1 MNFDF
6 LSFLRLS
13 NVRGQNRGS
22 WIFPIYLDYF
32 QLADMCISLV
42 FTWFYA
48 QNLSNC
54 QAPGTG
60 QVQIQVM
67 PLSSFMSRFKSTTNS
82 KLKFQSH
89 NLKSRDLERHYNQMS
104 HPPTHH
110 PLNFSK
116 LKISSF
122 QSYPPGSG
130 PGWVPT

>member
-1 MNFDF
+1 MESSVGGGGAFNAPP
-6 LSFLRLS
+6 LKSSRMKIKRH
-13 NVRGQNRGS
+13 VRGQNRGS
-22 WIFPIYLDYF
+22 WVCPVHLDYF

-89 NLKSRDLERHYNQMS
+89 NLKSGTWRDTIIKCLGDDKTRH
-104 HPPTHH
+104 H
-110 PLNFSK
+110 
-116 LKISSF
+116 
-122 QSYPPGSG
+122 
-130 PGWVPT
+130 